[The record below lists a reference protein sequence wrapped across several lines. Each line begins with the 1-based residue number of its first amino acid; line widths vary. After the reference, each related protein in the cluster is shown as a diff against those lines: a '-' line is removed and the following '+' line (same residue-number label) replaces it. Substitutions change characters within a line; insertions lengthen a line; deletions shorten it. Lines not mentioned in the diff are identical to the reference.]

1 MLAVEPTKTLVTDQ
15 SHFLLML
22 DKSKPNPKA
31 RAWRL
36 PRLGR
41 SGVAAVEFAMVG
53 FPFFLTLFFTFE
65 ISMDLFQQE
74 ALDAGLHLAV
84 RQMQTGA
91 TQNTTNGATFISN
104 YLCPNVTTV
113 LSCNNLAISVKKLT
127 LSSTLNMN
135 GTDFYNFTTGTL
147 PMTGGVLDLSNF
159 ASTSFC
165 NIGPSQYLL
174 VTAIYTSPSIIGNF
188 LPAITT
194 VSYGGS
200 LVHPTMSQMGTVT
213 ENFLQQASSSTAAS
227 AC

>member
-1 MLAVEPTKTLVTDQ
+1 
-15 SHFLLML
+15 ML

-91 TQNTTNGATFISN
+91 TQNTTNGAAFIN
-104 YLCPNVTTV
+104 TYLCPNVTTV
-113 LSCNNLAISVKKLT
+113 LNCSNLAISVKKLSMGSP
-127 LSSTLNMN
+127 LSVS
-135 GTDFYNFTTGTL
+135 GIDFYNYTTGTL
-147 PMTGGVLDLSNF
+147 PMTGGVLDLSSF
-159 ASTSFC
+159 SSASFC

-174 VTAIYTSPSIIGNF
+174 VTAIYTTPSIIGNL
-188 LPAITT
+188 LPGISS

-200 LVHPTMSQMGTVT
+200 VVHPTMSQMGTVT
-213 ENFLQQASSSTAAS
+213 ENFLQQGATSNAAAS
-227 AC
+227 C